1 MNIRK
6 KRSARESGKDKKRTG
21 GRYIR
26 IRLSAAAILLLGS
39 ALLMILADR
48 TANFAEWYSEHIYP
62 IAVESIGRVCG
73 MILFLYR
80 RSESIY

>member
-39 ALLMILADR
+39 ALLMILAAR
-48 TANFAEWYSEHIYP
+48 TANFAE
-62 IAVESIGRVCG
+62 
-73 MILFLYR
+73 
-80 RSESIY
+80 